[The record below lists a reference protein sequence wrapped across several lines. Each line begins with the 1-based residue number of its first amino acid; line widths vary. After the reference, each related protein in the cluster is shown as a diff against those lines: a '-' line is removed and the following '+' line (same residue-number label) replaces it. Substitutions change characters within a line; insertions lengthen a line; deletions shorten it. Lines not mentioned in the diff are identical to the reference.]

1 MKIKF
6 VYYLIVISC
15 TLVGSELE
23 VLTYNIHALSPILAG
38 DDPHG
43 RIPKIL
49 SKSSGNNII
58 FFQENW
64 IFSDQYFNEYLP
76 EHQILASK
84 SSKFIW
90 PFSNGSGLTVALSDS
105 ITILETNDISY
116 SSCSGWL
123 SKDNDCLATKG
134 FQHIRIQIAE
144 NVIDLYNTHL
154 DAGDSDSDIE
164 SRVMQIKELE
174 NYAIQESR
182 DLPIIIAGDLNIDFN
197 SDELHVVDSFCDGLD
212 LNIAEW
218 SNSSEDTL
226 SEKLDYILYRGS
238 GDTNILLRGC
248 NIDAVL
254 NGLSDH
260 PPIKATF
267 N

>member
-6 VYYLIVISC
+6 VYYIIVISC
-15 TLVGSELE
+15 ILFASELK

-49 SKSSGNNII
+49 SKSSQNNII

-64 IFSDQYFNEYLP
+64 IFSEQYFNKYLP
-76 EHQILASK
+76 DHQILTSK

-105 ITILETNDISY
+105 IAILEINDISY

-134 FQHIRIQIAE
+134 FQHVRIEIAG

-154 DAGDSDSDIE
+154 DAGDSYSDIK
-164 SRVMQIKELE
+164 SRALQIKELE
-174 NYAIQESR
+174 NYAMEESR
-182 DLPIIIAGDLNIDFN
+182 GLSIIVAGDLNVDFN
-197 SDELHVVDSFCDGLD
+197 KDEVRVVDSFCDGLD
-212 LNIAEW
+212 LNIADW

-226 SEKLDYILYRGS
+226 SKKLDYILYRSS
-238 GDTNILLRGC
+238 GDTDILLRGC
-248 NIDAVL
+248 NVDAIL

-260 PPIKATF
+260 PPIKAVF

>member
-15 TLVGSELE
+15 TLGSELK

-43 RIPKIL
+43 RVPKIL
-49 SKSSGNNII
+49 SNSSGNNII

-64 IFSDQYFNEYLP
+64 IFSEQYFNEYLP
-76 EHQILASK
+76 DHQIFTSK

-90 PFSNGSGLTVALSDS
+90 PLSNGSGLTLALSDS

-134 FQHIRIQIAE
+134 FQHVRIKIAGD
-144 NVIDLYNTHL
+144 VIDLYNTHL
-154 DAGDSDSDIE
+154 DAGDSDSDIK
-164 SRVMQIKELE
+164 SRALQIKELE
-174 NYAIQESR
+174 NYAMQESR

-197 SDELHVVDSFCDGLD
+197 SDELDVVHAFCDGLD
-212 LNIAEW
+212 LNIADW
-218 SNSSEDTL
+218 SNNPKDAL
-226 SEKLDYILYRGS
+226 SKKLDYILYRDS
-238 GDTNILLRGC
+238 GDADILLRGC

-254 NGLSDH
+254 KGLSDH